1 MTMKLHIRHF
11 ILGFGLF
18 ISSSVFAYWGG
29 YHSGD
34 YHGGYYHYGGW
45 HGDGWYGG
53 GNYINGGVYY
63 NNGFNY
69 YNSYYNPYYNGWNND
84 LYITVPAGGYYNPV
98 CQIIDDCSTGTCILV
113 NTCDP
118 RY

>member
-1 MTMKLHIRHF
+1 MKYSNFLGVKMKRYVRYI
-11 ILGFGLF
+11 ILGFGLL
-18 ISSSVFAYWGG
+18 ISVSVFAYWGG
-29 YHSGD
+29 YHGG
-34 YHGGYYHYGGW
+34 YHHGGYH
-45 HGDGWYGG
+45 YGG

-69 YNSYYNPYYNGWNND
+69 YNGYYNPYYNGWNNN
-84 LYITVPAGGYYNPV
+84 LYINVPAGGYYNPV
-98 CQIIDDCSTGTCILV
+98 CQIIDDCSTGTCILI